1 MRGALGGGSARI
13 GLRRLRL
20 AGRAKPRAACY
31 SIDMKREPLHTV
43 HAQYTCTFRPDPEGG
58 YSVRCPAFPELI
70 AHGDSLEE
78 ARAMAREALEL
89 CIEVYEEE
97 GRPLPASDVDPR
109 TMIKEIVLVKLAR
122 L

>member
-1 MRGALGGGSARI
+1 
-13 GLRRLRL
+13 
-20 AGRAKPRAACY
+20 
-31 SIDMKREPLHTV
+31 
-43 HAQYTCTFRPDPEGG
+43 
-58 YSVRCPAFPELI
+58 
-70 AHGDSLEE
+70 
-78 ARAMAREALEL
+78 MAREALEL

>member
-1 MRGALGGGSARI
+1 
-13 GLRRLRL
+13 
-20 AGRAKPRAACY
+20 
-31 SIDMKREPLHTV
+31 MKREPLHTV
-43 HAQYTCTFRPDPEGG
+43 HAQYTCTFRPEPEGG

-70 AHGDSLEE
+70 SHGDSLEE
-78 ARAMAREALEL
+78 ARARAREALEL

-109 TMIKEIVLVKLAR
+109 TMITEIVLVKLAR